1 VVKIR
6 LMEEPEDFYKP
17 DPIRENSLE
26 RSLPNSSEAEKA
38 VLGAIILNNV
48 FVFQA
53 IELLTPEDFY
63 VPSHRKIFAAMT
75 RLFERGDDIDPIFI
89 GEELKRNNELEI
101 VGGFSFIT
109 NLTYGLPHS
118 TTIEHYATVILGK
131 SRLRILIKTAKKIT
145 NEALEEEEEPDT
157 ILGHAEHAIFQLT
170 ETRYKTKLEAI
181 DSTLVEVISAAHDNV
196 GHGLTVT
203 GLSTGLT
210 DIDQLTAGLQKS
222 DLIILAAR
230 PGVGKTACACTIIN
244 NITIR
249 NPEPKRVAFFS
260 LEMSRW
266 AIITRMLC
274 SEARVDFKN
283 RFSKGFMNHEEWDAI
298 GQASERL
305 QVQRIFLDDKPAISV
320 LEIRAKVMR
329 MTLQIAKPDLIV
341 VDYVQLMTGVKEHRK
356 ESRQQEVSGIS
367 RELKSLAKEMDRP
380 VLALCQ
386 LNRALEGL
394 SDKRPQLHHLR
405 ESGSLEQDA
414 DLVAFL
420 YREMP
425 KYNQGE
431 QPTEPQNNITEFII
445 AKQRNGPCD
454 TVPLRFDGP
463 SMRFDSLHQD

>member
-1 VVKIR
+1 
-6 LMEEPEDFYKP
+6 MEEPDYLKDQPDKFSR

-26 RSLPNSSEAEKA
+26 RSLPNSAEAERA
-38 VLGAIILNNV
+38 VLGAIILAN
-48 FVFQA
+48 FLLMQA
-53 IELLTPEDFY
+53 IELLRPEEFY
-63 VPSHRKIFAAMT
+63 VPSHRKIFIAMVS
-75 RLFERGDDIDPIFI
+75 LFERGIDINPILI
-89 GEELKRNNELEI
+89 AEELKKENALES
-101 VGGFSFIT
+101 VGGLSFIT

-118 TTIEHYATVILGK
+118 TNIAHYAKIIRGKSLLRQLIKKANKITQEAIEQEDEPEVILD
-131 SRLRILIKTAKKIT
+131 R
-145 NEALEEEEEPDT
+145 
-157 ILGHAEHAIFQLT
+157 AEHAIFELSDERYTT
-170 ETRYKTKLEAI
+170 ELKAI
-181 DSTLVEVISAAHDNV
+181 DSTLVEVIDTAHANV

-203 GLSTGLT
+203 GLGTGFN

-222 DLIILAAR
+222 ELIILAAR
-230 PGVGKTACACTIIN
+230 PGLGKTALCCSIIN

-249 NPEPKRVAFFS
+249 DAEPKRVAFFS
-260 LEMSRW
+260 LEMSRV

-283 RFSKGFMNHEEWDAI
+283 RFSKGFMNHEEWDRI
-298 GQASERL
+298 GEASQRL

-320 LEIRAKVMR
+320 LEIRTKVMR
-329 MTLQIAKPDLIV
+329 MSLQIAKPDLIV
-341 VDYVQLMTGVKEHRK
+341 VDYLQLMMGVKEHRK

-367 RELKSLAKEMDRP
+367 RELKAIAKELDRP

-386 LNRALEGL
+386 LNRAPEGL

-425 KYNQGE
+425 KYVQGE
-431 QPTEPQNNITEFII
+431 QYEPNNTTEFII

-454 TVPLRFDGP
+454 TVALRFDGP
-463 SMRFDSLHQD
+463 SMRFDSLQQD

>member
-1 VVKIR
+1 
-6 LMEEPEDFYKP
+6 MEEPEDFYDQP
-17 DPIRENSLE
+17 SDNRRDNALRRNSPSSPE
-26 RSLPNSSEAEKA
+26 SEAA
-38 VLGAIILNNV
+38 ILGAIILDEV
-48 FVFQA
+48 ILLHVM
-53 IELLTPEDFY
+53 ELLDISGSEFHTEVY
-63 VPSHRKIFAAMT
+63 
-75 RLFERGDDIDPIFI
+75 RLIFI
-89 GEELKRNNELEI
+89 AMVAVFDRGEPVTPITINEELKKSKQDQR
-101 VGGFSFIT
+101 VGGVSFIT
-109 NLTYGLPHS
+109 NLIHGLPQS
-118 TTIEHYATVILGK
+118 ANIEHYANILLGK
-131 SRLRILIKTAKKIT
+131 HRLLQLQRTVDAISAEI
-145 NEALEEEEEPDT
+145 NDEETEPET
-157 ILGHAEHAIFQLT
+157 ILGNAEHAIFQLT

-181 DSTLVEVISAAHDNV
+181 DNTLVEVISAAHDNV

-283 RFSKGFMNHEEWDAI
+283 RFSKGFMNHDEWDAI

-341 VDYVQLMTGVKEHRK
+341 VDYLQLMTGVKEHRK

-431 QPTEPQNNITEFII
+431 QQTEPQNNITEFII